1 MEKKTPTL
9 RPDVKKGMNR
19 FNAQAYYA
27 AHEYFEE
34 AWRQSEGHE
43 KDLYRA
49 LIHLSGG
56 FFRLQQNR
64 PNAAK
69 KFFLHCEKWL
79 NGINHSTFLVDIDFI
94 KKKLVEM
101 IQHIDNGMLSDD
113 ILQNTNFH
121 LQIIS
126 DSKSRTP

>member
-1 MEKKTPTL
+1 MENKTPTL
-9 RPDVKKGMNR
+9 RPNVKKGLKC
-19 FNAQAYYA
+19 FNDQAYYA
-27 AHEYFEE
+27 AHEYFEQ
-34 AWRQSEGHE
+34 AWRQSKGLE

-69 KFFLHCEKWL
+69 KFFLHCKKWL
-79 NGINHSTFLVDIDFI
+79 KGINCSNFLVNIDLI

-101 IQHIDNGMLSDD
+101 THHIDNGMPSDD
-113 ILQNTNFH
+113 ILQKTTFH
-121 LQIIS
+121 LHTIQ
-126 DSKSRTP
+126 DSKSRAP